1 MNLNHRSAHLCNQLL
16 QSCCDLRVSLQR
28 LENGTALWDFGVSSP
43 GGLDAGVFLA
53 RVCLAD
59 LAKIRLVP
67 DELTGASVV
76 VHTDDPVRACM
87 ASQYAGWQINPEGY
101 FAMGSGPMRAAAGVE
116 QLFDVVGGRV
126 ESTVA
131 VGVIETSTMPTAEVA
146 HWIAEKC
153 RVQPGDLSLLAART
167 ASQAGNLQV
176 VARSVET
183 AMHKLFDLG
192 YPLDTVE
199 SGMGSAP
206 LPPVAADDLT
216 GIGRTNDAI
225 LYGGQVTLW
234 VRNDDEALAEI
245 IEKIPSCASRDF
257 GQPFQSIFAKYD
269 HDFYKIDPHLFSPAV
284 IRLVNLKTGHSFH
297 AGHTRTDLLRE
308 SFFGSGTA

>member
-1 MNLNHRSAHLCNQLL
+1 
-16 QSCCDLRVSLQR
+16 
-28 LENGTALWDFGVSSP
+28 
-43 GGLDAGVFLA
+43 
-53 RVCLAD
+53 
-59 LAKIRLVP
+59 
-67 DELTGASVV
+67 
-76 VHTDDPVRACM
+76 M

-116 QLFDVVGGRV
+116 ELFDVVAGRE
-126 ESTVA
+126 ESAVA
-131 VGVIETSTMPTAEVA
+131 VGVIETGKLPNAEVA
-146 HWIAEKC
+146 QWIADKC
-153 RVQPGDLSLLAART
+153 RVQASELSLLAART
-167 ASQAGNLQV
+167 ASPAGNLQV

-234 VRNDDEALAEI
+234 VRNDDDVLADMVQR
-245 IEKIPSCASRDF
+245 IPSCASRDF
-257 GQPFQSIFAKYD
+257 GQPFQSIFAQYD

-284 IRLVNLKTGHSFH
+284 IRLVNLKTGHSFQ
-297 AGHTRTDLLRE
+297 AGQIRLDLLRQSFYGSDE
-308 SFFGSGTA
+308 S